1 MEDLD
6 VEREKDNVW
15 LKEKFVYDSVE
26 FLLV

>member
-6 VEREKDNVW
+6 VEREKGNVW
-15 LKEKFVYDSVE
+15 LEEKFVYDSVE